1 MCTPVLTSKANTQLH
16 TFHNAMS
23 VWQTSAILHIPCH
36 WLEVSQ
42 ASHKLTYLAN
52 VHRQGKT
59 TLQTQTKSSHLRRN
73 NTRPSPGAAMMPA
86 CLMPPPSI
94 FLYFLTLAMKSLGPA
109 TMLPIG
115 APIPCTNWSLQF
127 DDDDLIMTN

>member
-1 MCTPVLTSKANTQLH
+1 
-16 TFHNAMS
+16 
-23 VWQTSAILHIPCH
+23 
-36 WLEVSQ
+36 
-42 ASHKLTYLAN
+42 
-52 VHRQGKT
+52 
-59 TLQTQTKSSHLRRN
+59 
-73 NTRPSPGAAMMPA
+73 MMPA

-127 DDDDLIMTN
+127 DDDSLMMNCDLVQQPCQEEGSLQQSWVNVTAHMQARKQVMLEVKPVFVLVCMTSLPVQDCMCATSADKVRLPISNQA